1 MRLANE
7 KSLELNITH
16 ELMFDLGV
24 GAIGFTQLMESII
37 GGDVFMLCTDPF
49 ILQFKVSKSG
59 VNGQSATFEINNN
72 SNRTQHLA
80 LDAISR
86 SGICGAKY
94 AFPLIETDTF
104 FVQNLGALLPQTI
117 LVDGHKITDSVSPS
131 HRSADWFKRIH
142 KVWVD
147 HSGSFRVRSVEGK
160 GKGIT
165 GDEFL
170 SDLKKRMEAQ
180 PRDQPKLD
188 SQFINNT
195 IESLESIVRK
205 AEVMGGTE
213 HSISFLARGLKSRV
227 LLYMTFPI
235 QLRGWPY

>member
-131 HRSADWFKRIH
+131 
-142 KVWVD
+142 
-147 HSGSFRVRSVEGK
+147 FRVRSVEGK